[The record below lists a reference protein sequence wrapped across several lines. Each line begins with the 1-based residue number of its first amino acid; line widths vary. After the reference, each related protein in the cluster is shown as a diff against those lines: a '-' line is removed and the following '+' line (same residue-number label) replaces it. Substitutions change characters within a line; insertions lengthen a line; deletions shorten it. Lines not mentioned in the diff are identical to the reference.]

1 MTVHYTL
8 TFMLLCV
15 EAFVFLAL
23 IVPLPFKAR
32 RALFQFFG
40 TNPIVGKILY
50 GVKISIIFVSVL
62 LVDAV
67 QRLFRVMADRQ
78 AAKDQLGVRDTAHH
92 DLLIKLAFAQRNCYL
107 CGFTLFCSLILS
119 RTYSLVNELIE
130 AQTRLEQIQGSASA
144 KGGAPSTDIATM
156 KKQMEQQQKEYQR
169 LADELAQA
177 KGQTPSTKK
186 D

>member
-1 MTVHYTL
+1 M
-8 TFMLLCV
+8 
-15 EAFVFLAL
+15 
-23 IVPLPFKAR
+23 
-32 RALFQFFG
+32 
-40 TNPIVGKILY
+40 GKILY

-144 KGGAPSTDIATM
+144 KGGAPSTDIGA
-156 KKQMEQQQKEYQR
+156 
-169 LADELAQA
+169 
-177 KGQTPSTKK
+177 SF
-186 D
+186 